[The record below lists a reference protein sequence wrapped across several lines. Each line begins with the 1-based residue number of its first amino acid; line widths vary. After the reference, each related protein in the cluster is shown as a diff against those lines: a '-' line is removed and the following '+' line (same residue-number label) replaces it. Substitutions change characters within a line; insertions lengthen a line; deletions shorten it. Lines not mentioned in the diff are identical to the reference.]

1 MLAFVILFQIRVLL
15 QEKTNQDK
23 QLYQREEEITKLE
36 GRLNNAQTDRSSLI
50 AKVASLEKTIKDV
63 SKGNDLLKT
72 KVVILF
78 HSPKM
83 LRGSWV
89 FFSVS
94 TIFSYFIQI
103 AAAENSGK
111 KNEALQSDLS
121 NVKHQIEVKDKEIHR
136 LRQELD
142 ALMKTQLSEF
152 AMFESIIVT
161 LEKKAADLGKKLQN
175 SKRRHVGC
183 IRLKNVVMTQ
193 NFFIPHCYCFK
204 KLSLQISRAK
214 LFKL

>member
-1 MLAFVILFQIRVLL
+1 M
-15 QEKTNQDK
+15 
-23 QLYQREEEITKLE
+23 
-36 GRLNNAQTDRSSLI
+36 
-50 AKVASLEKTIKDV
+50 
-63 SKGNDLLKT
+63 
-72 KVVILF
+72 
-78 HSPKM
+78 
-83 LRGSWV
+83 
-89 FFSVS
+89 
-94 TIFSYFIQI
+94 
-103 AAAENSGK
+103 
-111 KNEALQSDLS
+111 QSDLS
-121 NVKHQIEVKDKEIHR
+121 NLKHQIEVKDKEIHR

-161 LEKKAADLGKKLQN
+161 LEKKAADIGKKLYN

-204 KLSLQISRAK
+204 KLSLQISSAK

>member
-15 QEKTNQDK
+15 QERTNQDK

-121 NVKHQIEVKDKEIHR
+121 NLKHQIEVKDKEIHR

-161 LEKKAADLGKKLQN
+161 LEKKAADLGKKLQ
-175 SKRRHVGC
+175 
-183 IRLKNVVMTQ
+183 
-193 NFFIPHCYCFK
+193 
-204 KLSLQISRAK
+204 
-214 LFKL
+214 